1 MKITDVQDL
10 YVAHNKVEDFNVL
23 IAACGSEV
31 AMRTAVEYFNDAYM
45 AHNRSDIE
53 ISRFDDVNTQ
63 FDCDYV
69 LTSCDVF

>member
-1 MKITDVQDL
+1 MKITDVQGL

-23 IAACGSEV
+23 IAAGSTED
-31 AMRTAVEYFNDAYM
+31 AMRCAVEYFNDAYM

-53 ISRFDDVNTQ
+53 ISHFDDVTTR

-69 LTSCDVF
+69 VSDWDAF